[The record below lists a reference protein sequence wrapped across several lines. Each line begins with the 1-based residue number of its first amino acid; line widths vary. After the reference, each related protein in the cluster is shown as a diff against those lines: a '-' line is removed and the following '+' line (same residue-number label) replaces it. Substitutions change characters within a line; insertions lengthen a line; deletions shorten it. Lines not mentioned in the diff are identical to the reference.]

1 MINEFFLPSEEQE
14 GVEGTAD
21 VLVYSLFPF
30 NGKVETFITND
41 EFVVVIAKQDFPGE
55 RSAGLQC
62 RFKADIRNGEH
73 PYNEKLEMSI
83 IYILSEKVPGG
94 GTRSRPY
101 PAVYG
106 SGTVDVNFDLVKG
119 TLALGFKLKVQNDP
133 SEPRLDANGSFKKVS
148 GLKHVKM

>member
-41 EFVVVIAKQDFPGE
+41 EFVVVIAKQDFDTK

-94 GTRSRPY
+94 TRSRLY
-101 PAVYG
+101 PAVYN

-119 TLALGFKLKVQNDP
+119 TLALGFKLDVQNNP
-133 SEPRLDANGSFKKVS
+133 TEPRLKAHGSFKKVS

>member
-1 MINEFFLPSEEQE
+1 MINEFFLFSEKQKA
-14 GVEGTAD
+14 VKGTAD
-21 VLVYSLFPF
+21 VLIDGLYPF

-41 EFVVVIAKQDFPGE
+41 EFVVVIAEQDFDTK

-62 RFKADIRNGEH
+62 RFKADIRNGKH
-73 PYNEKLEMSI
+73 PYDEKLEMNI

-94 GTRSRPY
+94 TRSRLY
-101 PAVYG
+101 PAVYN

-119 TLALGFKLKVQNDP
+119 TLALGFKLDVQNNP
-133 SEPRLDANGSFKKVS
+133 TEPRLDANGSFKKVS